1 MPTLSLNTPSVPQN
15 LIKGQDTI
23 ETIPSYFKSLGYTTT
38 YIHPFSGSFYNRSVL
53 YPKYGFDNLYFED
66 TFTDSENRYRRYISD
81 KSVFDQ
87 IKKQLQSEC
96 EKQKVL
102 AEEVQRIQGQ
112 IRALKHDMKNHTMVI
127 LSYLEE
133 EKSEDAKRYA
143 GELLDKLNKMY
154 TYVNVGNS
162 LLNYIINNKL
172 STAKEQGCEIKAEIE
187 NLAFSYMD
195 SVDFSALLNNLL
207 DNAMEGALNS
217 REKKLEISISEKK
230 GFDVIS
236 VRNSVD
242 VSVIESNPQ
251 FESKKSEEGHGFG
264 MKQIHAIVQKYR
276 GDIDIYEKEN
286 MFIVN
291 IMLGAYGL
299 SQ

>member
-1 MPTLSLNTPSVPQN
+1 M
-15 LIKGQDTI
+15 
-23 ETIPSYFKSLGYTTT
+23 
-38 YIHPFSGSFYNRSVL
+38 
-53 YPKYGFDNLYFED
+53 
-66 TFTDSENRYRRYISD
+66 
-81 KSVFDQ
+81 
-87 IKKQLQSEC
+87 IKKIKEYDKLQKKYQEQDEMLTQYVAKNLDMEKELSQMRREC

-102 AEEVQRIQGQ
+102 AEEVQRMQGQ

-133 EKSEDAKRYA
+133 EKNEEAKRYA

-162 LLNYIINNKL
+162 LLNYILNNKL
-172 STAKEQGCEIKAEIE
+172 SKAKEQGCEMKAEIE

-207 DNAMEGALNS
+207 DNAIEGALNS
-217 REKKLEISISEKK
+217 QEKKMEISISMKK

-236 VRNSVD
+236 VRNSIDISVLETNPEF
-242 VSVIESNPQ
+242 VSTKQ
-251 FESKKSEEGHGFG
+251 EEGHGFG
-264 MKQIHAIVQKYR
+264 MKQIQSIVEKYH
-276 GDIDIYEKEN
+276 GNIDIYEKEN
-286 MFIVN
+286 KFIVN
-291 IMLGAYGL
+291 IMLGEHCL